1 MSLAPRDRRR
11 IKELPEANPE
21 DLLPSL
27 LLSYHQAKQIKIPD
41 PDVPPQSA
49 TPNALNNKTNWEAE
63 IKSRY
68 TLPLAC
74 ESGEFPDL
82 EGIKMRMLPIC
93 YEEGVV
99 GGVGD
104 NTAQFMNVAAEVFV
118 KEILSVVISRVRC
131 NRATT
136 VKTDSFKRKM
146 EKMME
151 ESEGNSFGL
160 GFGGSAGMALTLNG
174 SINTI
179 SPPSSSLSSNSGRS
193 KKRQKILAN
202 GKCQLTHSHFR
213 RKQPRPAPCEL
224 AGERKVLCMN
234 DLRLSFTLGDTFL
247 TQLPLSLNRIMA
259 GGWEKPEDYY
269 SGAEYNGM
277 PPPSL
282 PASHLNPRGGKS
294 QPNFAQPRRGETHA
308 QDSMLDAL
316 VSGAGP
322 LPSQSFLSSV
332 SSSRLPHPPNPTP
345 SQTQFSRGEN
355 SPLFAETPPALTVL
369 DGEIYWND
377 GFEPWG
383 PGFNHASMYPL
394 PCAGGIIGQ
403 NMNLEFNQ
411 IDINEFINGW
421 GYYPPSMALPPGA
434 PLTEWLGGGAEER
447 KELRGLLDDCLT
459 VGI

>member
-1 MSLAPRDRRR
+1 
-11 IKELPEANPE
+11 
-21 DLLPSL
+21 
-27 LLSYHQAKQIKIPD
+27 
-41 PDVPPQSA
+41 
-49 TPNALNNKTNWEAE
+49 
-63 IKSRY
+63 
-68 TLPLAC
+68 
-74 ESGEFPDL
+74 
-82 EGIKMRMLPIC
+82 MRMLPIC

-179 SPPSSSLSSNSGRS
+179 SPPSSSLSSNPGRS

-213 RKQPRPAPCEL
+213 RKQPYPAPCEL

-282 PASHLNPRGGKS
+282 PASHFNSRGGKS
-294 QPNFAQPRRGETHA
+294 QPNFAQPRRCETHA
-308 QDSMLDAL
+308 QDSMLDVL

-322 LPSQSFLSSV
+322 LPSQSSV
-332 SSSRLPHPPNPTP
+332 SSAASSRHLHPPNPIP
-345 SQTQFSRGEN
+345 SQSQFSTGEH
-355 SPLFAETPPALTVL
+355 SSLFVETPPAVTVL

-383 PGFNHASMYPL
+383 PGFNFASMHPL
-394 PCAGGIIGQ
+394 PCAGGISGQ
-403 NMNLEFNQ
+403 NINLEFNQ
-411 IDINEFINGW
+411 IDINEIINGW
-421 GYYPPSMALPPGA
+421 GFYAPPIELQPGA
-434 PLTEWLGGGAEER
+434 PLPEWPGGGADER
-447 KELRGLLDDCLT
+447 KELRGLLDDCLA